1 MGARSPKNSHMI
13 WALVGILLGIV
24 VGLGVDITIP
34 VAYTKF
40 SAVTLIGV
48 LDALFGAVRAEVTQD
63 QYNAVIF
70 ISGLFFN
77 IILALV
83 ITYLGDKLGLDLY
96 LAATV
101 VFTFRIFSNVG
112 ITRRA
117 LLQRWLEKRRKV
129 QEENISVTL

>member
-1 MGARSPKNSHMI
+1 MV
-13 WALVGILLGIV
+13 WALLGILLGILL
-24 VGLGVDITIP
+24 GLGVDYTIP
-34 VAYTKF
+34 FAYTKF
-40 SAVTLIGV
+40 TAVVLVGI
-48 LDALFGAVRAEVTQD
+48 LDALFGAIRAEVTKD
-63 QYNAVIF
+63 QYDAMIF

-117 LLQRWLEKRRKV
+117 ILQRLMEKRKKV
-129 QEENISVTL
+129 KEENSIVSL

>member
-1 MGARSPKNSHMI
+1 MI
-13 WALVGILLGIV
+13 WAILGILIGIL
-24 VGLGVDITIP
+24 VGLGVDYTIP
-34 VAYTKF
+34 LALTKF
-40 SAVTLIGV
+40 TAVVLVGI
-48 LDALFGAVRAEVTQD
+48 LDALFGAIRAEVTKD
-63 QYNAVIF
+63 QYDAIIF
-70 ISGLFFN
+70 ITGLFFN

-117 LLQRWLEKRRKV
+117 LLQRFLEKRKKV
-129 QEENISVTL
+129 KEENTTITL

>member
-1 MGARSPKNSHMI
+1 MV
-13 WALVGILLGIV
+13 WALVGILLGII
-24 VGLGVDITIP
+24 VGFGIDMTIP

-40 SAVTLIGV
+40 SAVILIGI
-48 LDALFGAVRAEVTQD
+48 LDALFGAIRAEVTRD
-63 QYNAVIF
+63 QYNATIF

-117 LLQRWLEKRRKV
+117 LLQRWLEKKKTK
-129 QEENISVTL
+129 EENNQISL